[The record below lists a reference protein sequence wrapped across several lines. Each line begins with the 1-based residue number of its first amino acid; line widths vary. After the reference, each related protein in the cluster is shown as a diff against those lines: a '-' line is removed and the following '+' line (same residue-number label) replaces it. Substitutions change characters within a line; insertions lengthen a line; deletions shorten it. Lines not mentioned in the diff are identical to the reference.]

1 MLLFGDF
8 CVCYYRK
15 SDYVGGVENWDFC
28 HGWKELQCKID
39 ELMLKP
45 HRTAIELEILIW
57 THDVFY
63 LQSNSYFLAPSTK
76 NA

>member
-1 MLLFGDF
+1 ME
-8 CVCYYRK
+8 CANE
-15 SDYVGGVENWDFC
+15 VENWDFC

-63 LQSNSYFLAPSTK
+63 LQTTVIF
-76 NA
+76 